1 MQGLKISFTFILVTS
16 LAVSG
21 SHLRSTSLS
30 SRLFVSLTLSK
41 ILALDI
47 KNKYIYFV
55 LFSFIRIF
63 VGWNKTENHETE
75 LFTHFSPFVT
85 EHDC

>member
-41 ILALDI
+41 ILALDM
-47 KNKYIYFV
+47 KNK
-55 LFSFIRIF
+55 
-63 VGWNKTENHETE
+63 
-75 LFTHFSPFVT
+75 
-85 EHDC
+85 